1 MMKQA
6 LVIIDI
12 QNDYFPGGKMEL
24 AQPEEA
30 LTIVKQLEKHF
41 AEAHLPIFYIQHLNH
56 RKGASFFEA
65 GTIGAELHAEL
76 AVEKDA
82 LIIEKHFP
90 NSFYQTDLEAKL
102 RELNVEQLVIT
113 GMMTHMCVD
122 STTRAAAELG
132 FQPILIGDATATRDL
147 EVAEK
152 KVAAADV
159 QTAFLAALTSFAEV
173 KPAADYL
180 QG

>member
-1 MMKQA
+1 MA
-6 LVIIDI
+6 
-12 QNDYFPGGKMEL
+12 
-24 AQPEEA
+24 
-30 LTIVKQLEKHF
+30 VK
-41 AEAHLPIFYIQHLNH
+41 
-56 RKGASFFEA
+56 
-65 GTIGAELHAEL
+65 
-76 AVEKDA
+76 KDA